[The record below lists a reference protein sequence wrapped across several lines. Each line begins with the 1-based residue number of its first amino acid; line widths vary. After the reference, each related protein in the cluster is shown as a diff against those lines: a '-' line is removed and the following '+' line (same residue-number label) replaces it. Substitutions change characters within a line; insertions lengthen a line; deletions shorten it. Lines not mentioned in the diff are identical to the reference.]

1 MEPSY
6 AARGPRWLP
15 RAERFV
21 RHALLAEPAFLDLHW
36 RREMANSTFPCP
48 IGIDSSLCLL
58 SQHTWRRILPRPIG
72 IDSPLCLLS
81 QHTWRRI
88 LPRRCHLDR
97 RRGGCCPA
105 TATGANLCEPPPCS
119 PAPRA
124 PELLSSVSIQCRVSS
139 ASIRL
144 RDDCFFLRFEIRGLF
159 DQLSPESQLI
169 RSGLYPFRINP
180 K

>member
-1 MEPSY
+1 M
-6 AARGPRWLP
+6 
-15 RAERFV
+15 V
-21 RHALLAEPAFLDLHW
+21 
-36 RREMANSTFPCP
+36 NSTFRRP

-105 TATGANLCEPPPCS
+105 TATGANPHHVRRRPERLNCCRPS
-119 PAPRA
+119 PF
-124 PELLSSVSIQCRVSS
+124 SVACPVLPFVVSETTV
-139 ASIRL
+139 
-144 RDDCFFLRFEIRGLF
+144 FFLRFEIRGLF
-159 DQLSPESQLI
+159 VQLSPAEGRKSINQV
-169 RSGLYPFRINP
+169 RAVPFQDKSKVTSITNLPTRNSY
-180 K
+180 

>member
-1 MEPSY
+1 MACFCCRRINTTTSLVVLFH
-6 AARGPRWLP
+6 LP

-21 RHALLAEPAFLDLHW
+21 RHALLAEPAFLDLH
-36 RREMANSTFPCP
+36 RGGFFYPSLGNSEEMVNSTFPC
-48 IGIDSSLCLL
+48 
-58 SQHTWRRILPRPIG
+58 PIG

-105 TATGANLCEPPPCS
+105 TATGANPHHVRRRPERLNCCRPSPCS
-119 PAPRA
+119 GFH
-124 PELLSSVSIQCRVSS
+124 SSQ
-139 ASIRL
+139 L
-144 RDDCFFLRFEIRGLF
+144 FCFSRFEIRGLF
-159 DQLSPESQLI
+159 VVLSPNESQLI
-169 RSGLYPFRINP
+169 RSGLNPFRINP

>member
-1 MEPSY
+1 MPRGVLVGCLAPSGLS
-6 AARGPRWLP
+6 ATRSSPSPLSSTSTGVL
-15 RAERFV
+15 V
-21 RHALLAEPAFLDLHW
+21 LV
-36 RREMANSTFPCP
+36 NSTFPCP

-105 TATGANLCEPPPCS
+105 TATGANPHHVRRRPERLNCLRPS
-119 PAPRA
+119 PF
-124 PELLSSVSIQCRVSS
+124 S
-139 ASIRL
+139 ARL
-144 RDDCFFLRFEIRGLF
+144 QFVQKVNRLHFLRRLHF
-159 DQLSPESQLI
+159 LI
-169 RSGLYPFRINP
+169 TSDLKIHAII
-180 K
+180 

>member
-1 MEPSY
+1 MACFCCRRINTTTSLVVLFH
-6 AARGPRWLP
+6 LP

-21 RHALLAEPAFLDLHW
+21 RHALLAEPAFLDL
-36 RREMANSTFPCP
+36 RRGCSFYPSLGNSEEMVNSTLPC
-48 IGIDSSLCLL
+48 
-58 SQHTWRRILPRPIG
+58 PIG

-105 TATGANLCEPPPCS
+105 TATGANPHHVRRRPERLNCCRPS
-119 PAPRA
+119 PF
-124 PELLSSVSIQCRVSS
+124 SVACPVLPFVSETTV
-139 ASIRL
+139 
-144 RDDCFFLRFEIRGLF
+144 FFSRFEIRGLF
-159 DQLSPESQLI
+159 VVLSRKSQLI

>member
-1 MEPSY
+1 MACFCCRRINTTTSLVVLFH
-6 AARGPRWLP
+6 LP

-36 RREMANSTFPCP
+36 RKEMVNSTF
-48 IGIDSSLCLL
+48 
-58 SQHTWRRILPRPIG
+58 PRPIG
-72 IDSPLCLLS
+72 IDSSLCLLS

-105 TATGANLCEPPPCS
+105 TATGANPHHVRRRPERLNCCRPS
-119 PAPRA
+119 PF
-124 PELLSSVSIQCRVSS
+124 SVACPVLPFVSETTV
-139 ASIRL
+139 
-144 RDDCFFLRFEIRGLF
+144 FFSRFEIRGLF
-159 DQLSPESQLI
+159 VQLRAESQLI
-169 RSGLYPFRINP
+169 RSGLNPFRINP